1 MPLDPITAALDIGG
15 KLIDRLWPDK
25 AQADAAKL
33 ELLKLQ
39 QSGELAEM
47 TSQMAINQEEAKSTN
62 WFVAGGRPF
71 IMWICGFAL
80 AYSAILEPIA
90 RFIAIVW
97 FHYNGAFPALDTAL
111 TMQLLFGLLG
121 LGTMRTVEKL
131 KGVEGNR

>member
-47 TSQMAINQEEAKSTN
+47 TGQMAINQEEAKSTN

-97 FHYNGAFPALDTAL
+97 FHYDGAFPVLDTAL